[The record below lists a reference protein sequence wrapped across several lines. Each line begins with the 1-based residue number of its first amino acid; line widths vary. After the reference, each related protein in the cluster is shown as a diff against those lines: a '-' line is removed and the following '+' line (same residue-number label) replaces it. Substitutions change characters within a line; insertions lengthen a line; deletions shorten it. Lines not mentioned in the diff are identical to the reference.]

1 MPKGTRN
8 SIRLGGAR
16 LGTFLLIA
24 VSLALPGSVVARKK
38 QSVPQKEQT
47 PLLDRLDY
55 SRIVWPNPPE
65 IARIKFLDYFAGQP
79 TQRGPAVKRSS
90 WMDRLAGAEPQDQ
103 NGYSTKL
110 RYQLWTPYGLAVDSK
125 GKVYVADARVGAIFI
140 FNAEDKTDVQ
150 LIKNGS
156 AAHFGA
162 IIGLAIDDDDR
173 LFVSDSQ
180 LHHVLVFSP
189 DHKVEASIDEGMVEP
204 AGLAI
209 DTENRF
215 LYVAD
220 TALDQILVYDADTF
234 KLLRKMGTSG
244 HHHELTTPGDFAKP
258 TNVAVDH
265 EGNLYVSDTL
275 NDRVEVFD
283 PDGGFI
289 RAFGKN
295 GDGPGHFARPK
306 GIAIDSDGHVWVADA
321 MENRVQ
327 VFDQQGRLLI
337 WMGAPGLL
345 PGQFSAI
352 AGLAIDKQNR
362 VFTSE
367 QYPGRVQM
375 FRYVTQ
381 AQARA
386 EFEKREAAREKKA
399 APPAASPAASPVP
412 SAQVTNAPHGSGMR

>member
-1 MPKGTRN
+1 MPRGTRN
-8 SIRLGGAR
+8 SIRLGATTLGA
-16 LGTFLLIA
+16 LLLIT
-24 VSLALPGSVVARKK
+24 VVLASPGPVAARKK
-38 QSVPQKEQT
+38 KQTPQKEQT

-65 IARIKFLDYFAGQP
+65 IARIKFLDYFDGQP
-79 TQRGPAVKRSS
+79 IEHTASVKRSS

-103 NGYSTKL
+103 NGYSSKL

-125 GKVYVADARVGAIFI
+125 GKLYVADARVGAIFI
-140 FNAEDKTDVQ
+140 FNPEDKKDVQ

-189 DHKVEASIDEGMVEP
+189 DHKVEASIDEDMVEP

-234 KLLRKMGTSG
+234 KLLRKMGTTG

-265 EGNLYVSDTL
+265 DGNLYVSDTL

-352 AGLAIDKQNR
+352 AGLTIDKQNR

-386 EFEKREAAREKKA
+386 EFDKREAEQEKKS
-399 APPAASPAASPVP
+399 APAAASPAPT
-412 SAQVTNAPHGSGMR
+412 AQVTNAPPSSSTR